1 MVEAE
6 INYENVDEDV
16 GIQQNLRSVKLRK
29 LNQKIVENLKLLYN
43 YRCQLCEQLSGEE
56 FGSHVAE
63 AHQQETQQ
71 WCEQSNPI
79 ILCPNH
85 HSIINLECKTRM

>member
-63 AHQQETQQ
+63 AH
-71 WCEQSNPI
+71 
-79 ILCPNH
+79 
-85 HSIINLECKTRM
+85 